1 MSLFKKEVPN
11 DSFDGGYCFIAL
23 CPALR
28 QDIGLFDLMSSAAHM
43 SSVAT

>member
-1 MSLFKKEVPN
+1 MSVFKREVSN

-23 CPALR
+23 CPGLR

-43 SSVAT
+43 SLVAT